1 MALGS
6 AAPGLPP
13 RPGRPSEDGAEAGVV
28 DLALVGT
35 DGALQL
41 ADLGFLGI
49 QGLLGDRV
57 LGIQPL
63 VALQVDL
70 GVLQL
75 RLVLHQR
82 ALGLGQRRLVGAR
95 VDHRQQVAQTACSVT
110 DEGLK

>member
-1 MALGS
+1 M
-6 AAPGLPP
+6 PP